1 MYANSNLHS
10 NTNRL
15 YGRFVIYHIPTCD
28 PDGEVCVIG
37 DWLNSYSIKDASN
50 YFTLDL
56 FPIDFTSILRS
67 YDSDLMYNR
76 SPDYEYESIIKLFI
90 DMISTFIS
98 EKDLSRKR
106 SIILRL
112 VNIIYDKYINFIY
125 EDDIESPYDIFYIYP
140 LVVYVLK
147 YMTREISSREFK

>member
-1 MYANSNLHS
+1 
-10 NTNRL
+10 
-15 YGRFVIYHIPTCD
+15 
-28 PDGEVCVIG
+28 
-37 DWLNSYSIKDASN
+37 
-50 YFTLDL
+50 
-56 FPIDFTSILRS
+56 
-67 YDSDLMYNR
+67 MYNR